1 MYNTPVLLRWILSEN
16 KYDIEQFESLYI
28 KFLNVYFDD
37 SDFELKEHYIEM
49 NKEMLDNIIISK
61 RIENILL
68 EKKNDFN
75 KLFNEIIG

>member
-1 MYNTPVLLRWILSEN
+1 LYNTPVLLRWILSEN

-68 EKKNDFN
+68 E
-75 KLFNEIIG
+75 